1 MFTARENTFRL
12 MLLPVLFFGFLGT
25 TFAQSKAPK
34 IDYSGRS
41 NFINP
46 DTLTGDQKAIFWHF
60 VKLTSE
66 EVMSKY
72 TPAELKLEFAKL
84 GITPKERQRFF
95 EAYKFYS
102 LTMEAHKK
110 SCENWEEFKYLDP
123 RSD

>member
-1 MFTARENTFRL
+1 V
-12 MLLPVLFFGFLGT
+12 LLFGFLGS
-25 TFAQSKAPK
+25 TFAQSKTTK

-72 TPAELKLEFAKL
+72 TPEELKLEFAKL
-84 GITPKERQRFF
+84 GFTPKERQRFF
-95 EAYKFYS
+95 EAYLFYS
-102 LTMEAHKK
+102 TKMEGHKK
-110 SCENWEEFKYLDP
+110 SCEQWESFKDLDP
-123 RSD
+123 RYKK